1 MKTLMITLALASTS
15 ISFAKGHDNN
25 PVMKETVKK
34 WMHHHLKYPNK
45 AIREKKEGI
54 VFVSFVIDENGKVNE
69 AQIIQGVSEEI
80 DAEAICISID
90 KEQYHVVNHLNGQEM
105 DESRNM
111 LIESARI
118 ARGNIQDINN
128 IDPAD
133 IDALVIP
140 GGFGSA
146 KNFTKWAFSGPEGD
160 ILPEVKLLLV
170 NMINI
175 GKPIAA
181 LCVSPVVMAKALE
194 GSSINPN
201 LTIGSKNDPSP
212 YDIEEFSKGLQSV
225 GMRTEN
231 KSVQEILVDR
241 NNKIITAPCYM
252 MEANIVEI
260 RENIRSAVHAL
271 KELI

>member
-1 MKTLMITLALASTS
+1 MKIGVLLSGCGVYDGAEIQEAVLTLLA
-15 ISFAKGHDNN
+15 IK
-25 PVMKETVKK
+25 
-34 WMHHHLKYPNK
+34 
-45 AIREKKEGI
+45 
-54 VFVSFVIDENGKVNE
+54 
-69 AQIIQGVSEEI
+69 EI

>member
-1 MKTLMITLALASTS
+1 MKIGVLLSGCGVYDGAEIQEAVLTLLA
-15 ISFAKGHDNN
+15 I
-25 PVMKETVKK
+25 
-34 WMHHHLKYPNK
+34 
-45 AIREKKEGI
+45 
-54 VFVSFVIDENGKVNE
+54 
-69 AQIIQGVSEEI
+69 EEI

-181 LCVSPVVMAKALE
+181 LCVSPVVLAKALE
-194 GSSINPN
+194 GASINPN

-260 RENIRSAVHAL
+260 RENIRSAIHAL

>member
-1 MKTLMITLALASTS
+1 MKIGVLLSGCGVYDGAEIQEAVLTLLA
-15 ISFAKGHDNN
+15 I
-25 PVMKETVKK
+25 
-34 WMHHHLKYPNK
+34 
-45 AIREKKEGI
+45 
-54 VFVSFVIDENGKVNE
+54 
-69 AQIIQGVSEEI
+69 EEI